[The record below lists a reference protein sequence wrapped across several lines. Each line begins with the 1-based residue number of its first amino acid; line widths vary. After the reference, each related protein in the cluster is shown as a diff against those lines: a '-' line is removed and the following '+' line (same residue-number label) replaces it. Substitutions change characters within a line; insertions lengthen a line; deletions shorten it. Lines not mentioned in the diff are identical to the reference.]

1 MGWDGCQRS
10 TYLGVKHKALGG
22 QAHVGLR
29 LDQGIYDDSFP
40 ATCWA
45 HQHGRVPGHHGLVHL
60 HHFVLLPASPPVS
73 QGFLPKDVEGVA
85 IVGI

>member
-1 MGWDGCQRS
+1 MRLSKFGGWSHGS

-40 ATCWA
+40 ATCRA

-60 HHFVLLPASPPVS
+60 HYFVLLPARV
-73 QGFLPKDVEGVA
+73 FRKDEEGVA